1 MFHFK
6 INFICVVFVILG
18 QFSPINILAENPKNQ
33 KINKINA
40 IKSINSSSGFVQNS
54 GLIKN
59 QFGQTNSKVKYY
71 MKTPNFNLY
80 LNENGFSYE
89 FLGKDRMP
97 KKSMEKES
105 GIQFATELW
114 HLTNTSNQIISNKI
128 DIVFE
133 NSLIG
138 IFEKPTN
145 INSIKKVNRI
155 SHTKETE
162 TLIAYKSVRVNNI
175 YKNIDVEYVFTEKG
189 FKYNFIIH
197 IGGNMD
203 AIRMKVNGAN
213 STDLTSDG
221 FLNIETNLGLI
232 KDYIPLSFYGN
243 DNTKNQTNIQFFGL
257 SKNTFGFK
265 STLPIKIEI
274 LTIDPSPIISYF
286 GDSLAEQIT
295 DMLTDENG
303 NIYITGLVN
312 ISSSFIEGIGN
323 VRFEPNNDVFIAKFD
338 SLNKLQWVTYFGG
351 ELDERE
357 SIICL
362 DALKNIYL
370 LTSSNSDSGIATIGA
385 HQPYHAGNYDIVLL
399 KLNNQGQRVW
409 ATYSGTFQQERHGG
423 ICCDKFGNIVIT
435 GFSGGLKG
443 DDTTMT
449 TIGSYPRK
457 YTGGI
462 VQKFNSNGV
471 RLWGV
476 FAGDANDGLGLGSNL
491 LITDGLGNIYGSGY
505 TYSDSNIATLG
516 AFQPARGGGYFDGYI
531 FKLSPNGEMAW
542 STYFGGN
549 NLDYIKSLAFDKNY
563 NIVAA
568 GFTLSDTGIS
578 TNGVHQQYFGGGI
591 EGFEIDGFIIK
602 LDSNGQR
609 VWSTYFGKEG
619 NDYISEISIDSFSN
633 IILGGFTSSPD
644 SFTSADAISPSYNG
658 GGNDGF
664 IAVFNPGGKLKYCT
678 YIGGTEIDVI
688 NTISLN
694 KNKIHFAGLTNSN
707 SMFATSG
714 AFDSIFGGSYD
725 GFFGSM
731 IYNPKDDSIENNT
744 IEKNQIICES
754 MKLDTVIGA
763 NPKGGNG
770 EFFYK
775 WITSSTNDKI
785 GFTQAT
791 GINYLKDYLPTP
803 FSEKRWYK
811 RIVISGTMLDT
822 SNAISIS
829 IGKKLKAGFTVNK
842 QIQCLKENQFIF
854 TDTTSGSNSH
864 FWTFGNGDT
873 STSRN
878 PTIKY
883 KPSIY
888 NGVIVKLISSID
900 GACSDSSSQTIYII
914 GNPKTSSISG
924 DSIVMRNNLKTYFVD
939 ARNGSTYQW
948 NLIKGISSGNSNL
961 IQIKWK
967 QTGIDTIRVIEKSSG
982 GCFGDTMYKIV
993 QINVPSGLNE
1003 DVHSN
1008 SFLLFPN
1015 PSNGLISIDQSS
1027 TEAINLQII
1036 DIFGRTIKELEISY
1050 SLERFNIDLR
1060 ELSSGTYFLI
1070 FNMSNGEILCRNIQI
1085 NKE

>member
-1 MFHFK
+1 
-6 INFICVVFVILG
+6 
-18 QFSPINILAENPKNQ
+18 
-33 KINKINA
+33 
-40 IKSINSSSGFVQNS
+40 
-54 GLIKN
+54 
-59 QFGQTNSKVKYY
+59 
-71 MKTPNFNLY
+71 
-80 LNENGFSYE
+80 
-89 FLGKDRMP
+89 MP

-155 SHTKETE
+155 SYTKETE

-197 IGGNMD
+197 PGGNMG

-243 DNTKNQTNIQFFGL
+243 DNTKNQTNIQFIGL

-286 GDSLAEQIT
+286 GDSLAEKVT
-295 DMLTDENG
+295 DILTDENG
-303 NIYITGLVN
+303 NIYIAGLVN
-312 ISSSFIEGIGN
+312 ISNSFIEGIGN
-323 VRFEPNNDVFIAKFD
+323 VRFEPNNDIFIAKFD

-362 DALKNIYL
+362 DELKNIYL

-385 HQPYHAGNYDIVLL
+385 HQPYYAGNYDIVLL

-423 ICCDKFGNIVIT
+423 ICSDKFGNIVIT

-449 TIGSYPRK
+449 TFGSYPRK

-491 LITDGLGNIYGSGY
+491 LVTDGLGNIYGSGY

-516 AFQPARGGGYFDGYI
+516 AFQPTRGGGYFDGYI

-633 IILGGFTSSPD
+633 IILGGFTSSLD
-644 SFTSADAISPSYNG
+644 SFTTADAISPSYNG

-678 YIGGTEIDVI
+678 YIGGTAIDVI

-694 KNKIHFAGLTNSN
+694 NNKIHFAGLTNSN
-707 SMFATSG
+707 SMFAISG
-714 AFDSIFGGSYD
+714 AFDTIFGGSYD

-763 NPKGGNG
+763 NPTGGNG

-785 GFTQAT
+785 GFTPAI
-791 GINYLKDYLPTP
+791 GLNYFKDYLPTP

-829 IGKKLKAGFTVNK
+829 IGKKFKGGFSVNK

-873 STSRN
+873 STSIN

-888 NGVIVKLISSID
+888 NGVKVTLISSID
-900 GACSDSSSQTIYII
+900 GACSDTSFQTIYII
-914 GNPKTSSISG
+914 GNPKTSNISG
-924 DSIVMRNNLKTYFVD
+924 DSIVMRNNIKTYLVD

-948 NLIKGISSGNSNL
+948 NCAKGIGSGNSNL

-1003 DVHSN
+1003 NAHVN
-1008 SFLLFPN
+1008 SLLLFPN
-1015 PSNGLISIDQSS
+1015 PSNGLMS
-1027 TEAINLQII
+1027 TECAFNESINLMVI
-1036 DIFGRTIKELEISY
+1036 DVFGRTIKELEFSN
-1050 SLERFNIDLR
+1050 SLKQFNIDLR

-1070 FNMSNGEILCRNIQI
+1070 FNMSNGEILYRNIQI